1 MKKIIRLDSA
11 SRVFIVITGIFCLGI
26 ILKELQSILLPF
38 VIAYFFFF
46 AFTPM
51 NENLHKYKVP
61 KFLAT
66 LLNIFVLLL
75 ISYLVSS
82 FFIDSLMKF
91 TGNSDYYIKKL
102 DKIIIGIAKDMKVSG
117 SDLKNFSIQTLISKI
132 DYGSLAGGIISPTF
146 SLLGSV
152 LLMIFFLIFI
162 TSGHSSV
169 YKAIERTYLERFST
183 LSLKKMQRQMGKIQN
198 GDALSENEAQEIES
212 IKKSAL
218 DKLHKTFQSI
228 PEQIQKYLLTKVLL
242 NAGAGLTIGI
252 MLAVLGIDFAQIW
265 GFSIFFLNFIPTIGS
280 AIALALPVLMTLI
293 QTESVSFALLILG
306 LIAGLQTVFFNVL
319 EPMILGKRLNL
330 NPIIILLSVL
340 IWGYLWGI
348 VGMLL
353 AVPITA
359 VIKIV
364 ISNFNSPNMKF
375 ISDLMDDQ

>member
-1 MKKIIRLDSA
+1 
-11 SRVFIVITGIFCLGI
+11 
-26 ILKELQSILLPF
+26 
-38 VIAYFFFF
+38 
-46 AFTPM
+46 
-51 NENLHKYKVP
+51 
-61 KFLAT
+61 
-66 LLNIFVLLL
+66 
-75 ISYLVSS
+75 
-82 FFIDSLMKF
+82 MKF
-91 TGNSDYYIKKL
+91 TGNADYYIKKL
-102 DKIIIGIAKDMKVSG
+102 DKIIIGLARDMKISG
-117 SDLKNFSIQTLISKI
+117 AALKDFSIQTLINKI

-183 LSLKKMQRQMGKIQN
+183 LSLKKMQRQIGKIQD
-198 GDALSENEAQEIES
+198 GEPLAESEAKEIES
-212 IKKSAL
+212 IKKYAQ

-242 NAGAGLTIGI
+242 NAGAGLTIGL
-252 MLAVLGIDFAQIW
+252 MLAIFGIDFAQIW

-359 VIKIV
+359 IIKIV

>member
-11 SRVFIVITGIFCLGI
+11 SRIFIVITGIFCLGI

-51 NENLHKYKVP
+51 NENLHRYKVP

-66 LLNIFVLLL
+66 LLNIFILVL
-75 ISYLVSS
+75 ISYLVSG
-82 FFIDSLMKF
+82 FFVDSLMNF
-91 TGNSDYYIKKL
+91 TGNADYYIKKL
-102 DKIIIGIAKDMKVSG
+102 DKIIIGVAKDLKISG
-117 SDLKNFSIQTLISKI
+117 PALEDFSIQSLIKKI

-146 SLLGSV
+146 SVLGSV

-162 TSGHSSV
+162 TSGHSAI
-169 YKAIERTYLERFST
+169 YKAIERTYLERFSS
-183 LSLKKMQRQMGKIQN
+183 LSLKKMQRQLGNIQS
-198 GDALSENEAQEIES
+198 GETFSANEEKEIEL
-212 IKKSAL
+212 IKKTASE
-218 DKLHKTFQSI
+218 KLHKTFQSI

-242 NAGAGLTIGI
+242 NAGAGVTIGL
-252 MLAVLGIDFAQIW
+252 MLAIFGIDFAQIW
-265 GFSIFFLNFIPTIGS
+265 GFSVFFLNFIPTIGS
-280 AIALALPVLMTLI
+280 AIALAFPVLMTLI
-293 QTESVSFALLILG
+293 QTESVSFAVLILG

-340 IWGYLWGI
+340 VWGYLWGI

-353 AVPITA
+353 AVPLTA
-359 VIKIV
+359 VFKIV

-375 ISDLMDDQ
+375 LSDLMDDQ